1 MTTETFTPEPLMS
14 SSLEAQEMRRKK
26 TEDMGSY
33 FGDRIKRAEG
43 KTALREA
50 PKPPTKPLGL
60 KPARTQINVAQLGTI
75 NEQFK

>member
-1 MTTETFTPEPLMS
+1 MS

-50 PKPPTKPLGL
+50 PKPPTKLREL

>member
-1 MTTETFTPEPLMS
+1 MS
-14 SSLEAQEMRRKK
+14 SSLETQEMWRKK
-26 TEDMGSY
+26 TEDVGSY

-50 PKPPTKPLGL
+50 PKTPTKPLGL
-60 KPARTQINVAQLGTI
+60 KPARTQINVAKLGTI